1 MNPFYPKTEYSKC
14 FQCRSYLSVTLRMIP
29 NKSDQ
34 NTVMAHGLGTSLSGE
49 HVQKSGIHWA
59 HVSFNKVN
67 RDELP
72 ISGVENGVPLKA
84 FLPRAPSHPTETA
97 CGFCT
102 LQNPRVKLQS
112 CWQQRILTYFSS
124 LFCFLTSQ
132 YIQIVKMFRI
142 TSPQI

>member
-14 FQCRSYLSVTLRMIP
+14 FQCRSWVSRWERSQINLIRS
-29 NKSDQ
+29 
-34 NTVMAHGLGTSLSGE
+34 TVMAHGLGTSLSGE
-49 HVQKSGIHWA
+49 HVHKSGIHWA

-67 RDELP
+67 PDELP

-84 FLPRAPSHPTETA
+84 FLPRAPSHPMETA

-102 LQNPRVKLQS
+102 LQNPSVKLQS
-112 CWQQRILTYFSS
+112 CWQQHILTYFSS